1 MNELEFPP
9 LYPSTLHRTDST
21 PLWYLDLKDWIGL
34 ASARLERPSGR
45 RYQRLLTALRR
56 AREQGSVRVV
66 LSNPLFREIS
76 QIEAPRQRKDLAD
89 VIDELTDFEYLAGQV
104 EVAELEIEAS
114 LDATFVRTEQ
124 PLGHMSLVG
133 TNLLYSFGMKGGL
146 NIFDGDGTDITREWR
161 EQHPHELTKL
171 ERTAERMLL
180 AGPSDAD
187 VEAMRAEGY
196 RPEKAQQTIR
206 DNLEFDKDLAQH
218 KLDDH
223 WRHGRLRDV
232 ILARHLF
239 YELNEMLYRQMRD
252 RGRQLQDLGQ
262 TLDERRAFVL
272 RMPSQRVVVELRT
285 SYHRDASHQWTTND
299 LHDIAA
305 MSLALPYCDVA
316 LADAATRNHALRTG
330 LDRLLEVA
338 LPRTPDEAAELI
350 PA

>member
-1 MNELEFPP
+1 MNELEVPP

-34 ASARLERPSGR
+34 ANARLERPSGR
-45 RYQRLLTALRR
+45 RYQRLLTTLRC

-76 QIEAPRQRKDLAD
+76 QIRAPRQRKDLAD

-104 EVAELEIEAS
+104 EVAQLEIEAS
-114 LDATFVRTEQ
+114 LDATFGRTEQ
-124 PLGHMSLVG
+124 PLGHMRLVG
-133 TNLLYSFGMKGGL
+133 TSLLDSFGMKGGL
-146 NIFDGDGTDITREWR
+146 NIFDGDGIDITQEWR
-161 EQHPHELTKL
+161 DQQPHELAKL

-187 VEAMRAEGY
+187 AEATRSDGY
-196 RPEKAQQTIR
+196 QPEKARQTIR
-206 DNLEFDKDLAQH
+206 DNLEFDKDLAKH
-218 KLDDH
+218 KLDVH

-262 TLDERRAFVL
+262 SMDERRAFVL
-272 RMPSQRVVVELRT
+272 RMPSQRVVIELRA
-285 SYHRDASHQWTTND
+285 SYHRDAGHQWTTND

-305 MSLALPYCDVA
+305 MSLALPYCDVT
-316 LADAATRNHALRTG
+316 LADAATRSHALRTG
-330 LDRLLEVA
+330 LDRLFEVA
-338 LPRTPDEAAELI
+338 LPRTPDEAADLI